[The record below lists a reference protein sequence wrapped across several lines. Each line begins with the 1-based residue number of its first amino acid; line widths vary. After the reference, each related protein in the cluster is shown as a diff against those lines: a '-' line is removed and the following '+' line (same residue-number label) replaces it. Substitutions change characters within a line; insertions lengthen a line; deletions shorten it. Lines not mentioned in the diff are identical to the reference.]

1 MKKTTIL
8 ILAIAVV
15 AIAAFGIL
23 AADEAPKAV
32 QTQTQTQTQT
42 KAAVSTQAQ
51 FTYKHPLEILAE
63 VSGKTID
70 ELRTLAAGKGVWA
83 VVDELKLKDSFTK
96 AFTGYKYS
104 QLDDMVSLGKIT
116 KEQADAWKVEFAKK
130 VAAGELGNEL
140 AGSCGLNLGMG
151 NGSGMRGGS
160 GCGRSRMNG
169 AAGNGFGQQSSTQ
182 GKGMMGGRWN

>member
-63 VSGKTID
+63 VSGKTVE
-70 ELRTLAAGKGVWA
+70 ELRALVAGKGVWA
-83 VVDELKLKDSFTK
+83 AVEELKVKDSFTK
-96 AFTGYKYS
+96 AYSDYKHS
-104 QLDDMVSLGKIT
+104 QLDYMVSLGKVT
-116 KEQADAWKVEFAKK
+116 KEQADAWKAEFAKK
-130 VAAGELGNEL
+130 LAAGELGNEF

-151 NGSGMRGGS
+151 NGRGMKGGR
-160 GCGRSRMNG
+160 GCGGCRMNG
-169 AAGNGFGQQSSTQ
+169 TAGNGMGQQSSTQ